1 MLDVSSGKSLLSVIH
16 EYMKLVMV
24 PALAKTQWGQVDVK
38 QQREFTSSIN
48 SFVGFLES
56 EQTYVHTRACI
67 HAYLPL
73 HSFDH
78 VCLATSGPC
87 NQCMVDF

>member
-48 SFVGFLES
+48 SLVGFLES
-56 EQTYVHTRACI
+56 EHTYVHT
-67 HAYLPL
+67 YLPL
-73 HSFDH
+73 HSF
-78 VCLATSGPC
+78 V
-87 NQCMVDF
+87 Q